1 MPRQWLSGTCCL
13 VYLFILTLQSRLVVF
28 LEFLKLLKLKVLLI
42 FIVRQLILILF
53 NGNLVLIVSSMA
65 AFILPFFINICLSWM
80 RTRGNQFCGIAQ
92 KSLGYSMSLIVTAS
106 WVPRRIYRLDRV
118 TGRSLTAHVAMMLKI
133 SCMLHLLI
141 AVIVDVLDAV
151 VVRVKNLRFV
161 ALNHQLM
168 VVLRELVIIVILIVI
183 VSIKGSKFERSL
195 VRFLIF

>member
-1 MPRQWLSGTCCL
+1 
-13 VYLFILTLQSRLVVF
+13 
-28 LEFLKLLKLKVLLI
+28 
-42 FIVRQLILILF
+42 
-53 NGNLVLIVSSMA
+53 
-65 AFILPFFINICLSWM
+65 
-80 RTRGNQFCGIAQ
+80 
-92 KSLGYSMSLIVTAS
+92 MSLIVTAS